1 MGLGGLRCYATCL
14 MAYDFLPQWVIYLA
28 TVLAIGLLI
37 GLEQETIP
45 HAGGKR
51 FGGIRTFPLIA
62 LGGFASAYWWPDEPV
77 FIIGLGVLG
86 LLLVA
91 SFLRSSVLT
100 ETTGITT
107 EVAALLTWLLGGMVA
122 LGRLQAAVTLAV
134 IATLLLAAKQ
144 RLHGFVRR
152 YFTDKEI
159 LAVAEFALL
168 ALVIYPL
175 LPDKGFTGLDIN
187 PRQIWFMVVL
197 VSGISFVGY
206 FGVRL
211 FGARRGLFL
220 TAFFGGLISS
230 TAVTLT
236 LARFSRHHEGIA
248 STLAGGI
255 ILASTIMFLR
265 QLIEVVII
273 HPALVAPVV
282 LLLAPAFF
290 LGMWFF
296 LRSGKETPAVEVP
309 VSNPLELMTALQFG
323 LLYGL
328 VLVMVKLA
336 MRYFGEA
343 GVYAVAL
350 LSGVTDVDAITLSTA
365 RLSLD
370 GDLPNQVAVVSIVLA
385 GMSNTLTKL
394 ALAWVVG
401 TWVLGMRLLVAMGSM
416 VLLSLAAAGLYVLGP
431 FS

>member
-1 MGLGGLRCYATCL
+1 M
-14 MAYDFLPQWVIYLA
+14 DESFLPQWTMYLTTA
-28 TVLAIGLLI
+28 LAIGLLI

-62 LGGFASAYWWPDEPV
+62 LGGFASAYWWPDQPV
-77 FIIGLGVLG
+77 FLIGLGVLG
-86 LLLVA
+86 MLLVA
-91 SFLRSSVLT
+91 SFVRSSMLT
-100 ETTGITT
+100 DTVGITT

-122 LGRLQAAVTLAV
+122 MGRLQAAVTIAV

-144 RLHGFVRR
+144 HLHGFVRQ

-159 LAVAEFALL
+159 LAIAEFALL

-175 LPDKGFTGLDIN
+175 LPDKGYTELDIN

-197 VSGISFVGY
+197 VSGISFIGY

-211 FGARRGLFL
+211 LGAQRGLFL
-220 TAFFGGLISS
+220 TAFFGGLVSS

-236 LARFSRHHEGIA
+236 LARFSRNHREIA
-248 STLAGGI
+248 STLGGGI

-265 QLIEVVII
+265 QLIEVAIV
-273 HPALVAPVV
+273 HPALVKPVA
-282 LLLAPAFF
+282 LLVSPAFF
-290 LGMWFF
+290 LGLWFF
-296 LRSGKETPAVEVP
+296 LRSGKENPAVEVP
-309 VSNPLELMTALQFG
+309 VSNPLELTTALQFG
-323 LLYGL
+323 LLYGFIL
-328 VLVMVKLA
+328 VLVQLA
-336 MRYFGEA
+336 MRYFGEV
-343 GVYAVAL
+343 GVYGVAL

-370 GDLPNQVAVVSIVLA
+370 GDLPAQVAVVSIVLA
-385 GMSNTLTKL
+385 GLSNTLVKL

-401 TWVLGMRLLVAMGSM
+401 TWILGLRLLMAMGSM
-416 VLLSLAAAGLYVLGP
+416 VMLSLLAVGFYVFEVFP
-431 FS
+431 FN